1 MLVFLPMNIRK
12 TNKILMGDSGSLF
25 LGFMI
30 FFFSIYFYKN
40 HPNVLFSY
48 ITDPILIPLLPIAL
62 FTLPL
67 LDSISVIIYRTS
79 NRRMFYI
86 PDNYHAHHVILFYTK
101 SHFLATLYLNA
112 IASIIFLIPFLL
124 LNSIEPLSVY
134 YLYFSLLLMGL
145 LAIGILRKKMIR
157 KIELEKI
164 NQITQ
169 NAI

>member
-1 MLVFLPMNIRK
+1 
-12 TNKILMGDSGSLF
+12 
-25 LGFMI
+25 
-30 FFFSIYFYKN
+30 
-40 HPNVLFSY
+40 
-48 ITDPILIPLLPIAL
+48 
-62 FTLPL
+62 
-67 LDSISVIIYRTS
+67 
-79 NRRMFYI
+79 
-86 PDNYHAHHVILFYTK
+86 
-101 SHFLATLYLNA
+101 LATLYLNA